1 MLIFW
6 TKCPKN
12 KTLLKH
18 ISPSTSPTYPSCTEP
33 KLSKPLD
40 HSQNQNHSQSET
52 CSSSNQ
58 TSSQNSSLNMNS
70 LSEQFNLKLK
80 HLLLNPLNPSIS
92 KNHEIIISL
101 IDMYQAQPEVL
112 NCIINFILLNFVQVL
127 TMNNDNIYVILK
139 IYDIL
144 SLDTTN
150 INVINNILSQHLVF
164 LLSFKKGCELL
175 IKLIRKGNLTIIN
188 EAIYS
193 VDKHFIYCVN
203 TSYSANVIEELL
215 NLNYQPIIGVL
226 VKKIIE
232 CLKDILLTEYGRKLI
247 LKIMQ
252 LTNNATKEML
262 YLKLKEFSLVDKNYC
277 NM

>member
-12 KTLLKH
+12 KSSLKH
-18 ISPSTSPTYPSCTEP
+18 ISPSTTPKYPSNTEL
-33 KLSKPLD
+33 KQSKPLD
-40 HSQNQNHSQSET
+40 HSQNNSQSET
-52 CSSSNQ
+52 CSSSGH
-58 TSSQNSSLNMNS
+58 TSSQNNSLNMNS
-70 LSEQFNLKLK
+70 LAEQFNLKLK

-92 KNHEIIISL
+92 KNHQIIISL
-101 IDMYQAQPEVL
+101 IEMYQTQPEIL
-112 NCIINFILLNFVQVL
+112 NCIISFILLNFVQVL

-139 IYDIL
+139 IYEIFNT
-144 SLDTTN
+144 DTAN
-150 INVINNILSQHLVF
+150 INIVNNILSKHLVF

-175 IKLIRKGNLTIIN
+175 TTLIRKGNLTIIN
-188 EAIYS
+188 ETMYS

-247 LKIMQ
+247 VKVIQ

-262 YLKLKEFSLVDKNYC
+262 YLKLKEFSLVDNNYC

>member
-12 KTLLKH
+12 KSTLKH
-18 ISPSTSPTYPSCTEP
+18 ISPSTTPKYPSNTEP

-40 HSQNQNHSQSET
+40 HSQNNSQSET
-52 CSSSNQ
+52 CSSSGH

-101 IDMYQAQPEVL
+101 IEMYQTQPEIL
-112 NCIINFILLNFVQVL
+112 NCIISFILLNFVQVL

-139 IYDIL
+139 IYEIFNT
-144 SLDTTN
+144 DTTN
-150 INVINNILSQHLVF
+150 INVVNNILSQHLVF

-175 IKLIRKGNLTIIN
+175 TTLIRKGNLTIIN
-188 EAIYS
+188 ETIYS

-232 CLKDILLTEYGRKLI
+232 CLRDILLTEYGRKLI
-247 LKIMQ
+247 FKVIQ
-252 LTNNATKEML
+252 ITNNATKEML
-262 YLKLKEFSLVDKNYC
+262 YLKLKEFSFVDKHYC

>member
-6 TKCPKN
+6 TKCPKS
-12 KTLLKH
+12 KPTLKH
-18 ISPSTSPTYPSCTEP
+18 ISPSSTPKYPSNTEA
-33 KLSKPLD
+33 KPLD
-40 HSQNQNHSQSET
+40 HSQNNSQSET
-52 CSSSNQ
+52 CSSSVQ
-58 TSSQNSSLNMNS
+58 TSSQNNSLNMNS

-101 IDMYQAQPEVL
+101 IEMYRTQPEIL
-112 NCIINFILLNFVQVL
+112 NCIISFILLNFVQVL

-139 IYDIL
+139 IYEIF
-144 SLDTTN
+144 STDTTN
-150 INVINNILSQHLVF
+150 INVVNNFLSQHLVF

-175 IKLIRKGNLTIIN
+175 TTLIRKGNLTIIN
-188 EAIYS
+188 ETMYS

-203 TSYSANVIEELL
+203 TSYSANVVEELL
-215 NLNYQPIIGVL
+215 NLNYQPIIGAL

-247 LKIMQ
+247 LKVIQ
-252 LTNNATKEML
+252 LTNTATKEML
-262 YLKLKEFSLVDKNYC
+262 YLKLKEFSLVDNNYC

>member
-12 KTLLKH
+12 KSSLKH
-18 ISPSTSPTYPSCTEP
+18 ISPSTTPKYPSNTEL
-33 KLSKPLD
+33 KQTKPLD
-40 HSQNQNHSQSET
+40 HSQNNSQSET
-52 CSSSNQ
+52 CSSSGH
-58 TSSQNSSLNMNS
+58 TSSQNNSLNMNS
-70 LSEQFNLKLK
+70 LTEQFNLKLK

-101 IDMYQAQPEVL
+101 IEMYRTQPEIL
-112 NCIINFILLNFVQVL
+112 NCIISFILLNFVQVL
-127 TMNNDNIYVILK
+127 TMNNDNVYVILK
-139 IYDIL
+139 IYEIFNT
-144 SLDTTN
+144 DTTN
-150 INVINNILSQHLVF
+150 INVVNNILSQHIVF

-175 IKLIRKGNLTIIN
+175 TTLIRKGNLTIIN
-188 EAIYS
+188 ETMYS

-247 LKIMQ
+247 LKVIQ
-252 LTNNATKEML
+252 LTNTATKEML
-262 YLKLKEFSLVDKNYC
+262 YLKLKEFSLVDNNYC

>member
-12 KTLLKH
+12 KSSLKH
-18 ISPSTSPTYPSCTEP
+18 ISPSTTPKYPFNTEL
-33 KLSKPLD
+33 KQTKPLD
-40 HSQNQNHSQSET
+40 HSQNNSQSET
-52 CSSSNQ
+52 CSSSGH
-58 TSSQNSSLNMNS
+58 TSSQNISLNMNS
-70 LSEQFNLKLK
+70 LTEQFNLKLK

-101 IDMYQAQPEVL
+101 IEMYRTQPEIL
-112 NCIINFILLNFVQVL
+112 NCIISFILLNFVQVL

-139 IYDIL
+139 IYEIFNT
-144 SLDTTN
+144 DTTN
-150 INVINNILSQHLVF
+150 INVVNNFLSQHLVF

-175 IKLIRKGNLTIIN
+175 TTLIRKGNLTIIN
-188 EAIYS
+188 ETMYS

-203 TSYSANVIEELL
+203 TSYSANVVEELL
-215 NLNYQPIIGVL
+215 NLNYQPIIGAL

-247 LKIMQ
+247 LKVIQ
-252 LTNNATKEML
+252 LTNTATKEML
-262 YLKLKEFSLVDKNYC
+262 YLKLKEFSLVDNNYC

>member
-12 KTLLKH
+12 KSSLKH
-18 ISPSTSPTYPSCTEP
+18 ISPSTTPKYPSNTEL
-33 KLSKPLD
+33 KQTKPLD
-40 HSQNQNHSQSET
+40 HSQNNSQSET
-52 CSSSNQ
+52 CSSSGH
-58 TSSQNSSLNMNS
+58 TSSQNNSLNMNS
-70 LSEQFNLKLK
+70 LTEQFNLKLK

-92 KNHEIIISL
+92 KNHEIIMSL
-101 IDMYQAQPEVL
+101 IEMYRTQPEIL
-112 NCIINFILLNFVQVL
+112 NCIISFILLNFVQVL
-127 TMNNDNIYVILK
+127 TMNNDNVYVILK
-139 IYDIL
+139 IYEIFNT
-144 SLDTTN
+144 DTTN
-150 INVINNILSQHLVF
+150 INVVNNILSQHIVF

-175 IKLIRKGNLTIIN
+175 TKLIRKGNLTIIN
-188 EAIYS
+188 ETMYS

-247 LKIMQ
+247 LKVMQ
-252 LTNNATKEML
+252 LTNTATKEML
-262 YLKLKEFSLVDKNYC
+262 YLKLKEFSLVDNNYC

>member
-12 KTLLKH
+12 KSSLKH
-18 ISPSTSPTYPSCTEP
+18 ISPSTTPKYPFNTEL
-33 KLSKPLD
+33 KQTKPLD
-40 HSQNQNHSQSET
+40 HSQNNSQSET
-52 CSSSNQ
+52 CSSSGH
-58 TSSQNSSLNMNS
+58 TSSQNNSLNMNS
-70 LSEQFNLKLK
+70 LTEQFNLKLK

-92 KNHEIIISL
+92 KNHEIIMSL
-101 IDMYQAQPEVL
+101 IEMYQTQPEIL
-112 NCIINFILLNFVQVL
+112 NCIISFILLNFVQVL

-139 IYDIL
+139 IYEIFNT
-144 SLDTTN
+144 DTTN
-150 INVINNILSQHLVF
+150 INVVNNILSQHLVF

-175 IKLIRKGNLTIIN
+175 TTLIRKGNLTIIN
-188 EAIYS
+188 ETMYS

-247 LKIMQ
+247 LKVIQ
-252 LTNNATKEML
+252 LTNTATKEML
-262 YLKLKEFSLVDKNYC
+262 YLKLKEFSLVDNGYC

>member
-12 KTLLKH
+12 KSSLKH
-18 ISPSTSPTYPSCTEP
+18 ISPSTTPKYPFNTEL
-33 KLSKPLD
+33 KQTKPLD
-40 HSQNQNHSQSET
+40 HSQNNSQSET
-52 CSSSNQ
+52 CSSSGH
-58 TSSQNSSLNMNS
+58 TSSQNNSLNMNS
-70 LSEQFNLKLK
+70 LTEQFNLKLK

-101 IDMYQAQPEVL
+101 IEMYRTQPEIL
-112 NCIINFILLNFVQVL
+112 NCIISFILLNFVQVL

-139 IYDIL
+139 IYEIFNT
-144 SLDTTN
+144 DTTN
-150 INVINNILSQHLVF
+150 INVVNNFLSQHLVF

-175 IKLIRKGNLTIIN
+175 TTLIRKGNLTIIN
-188 EAIYS
+188 ETMYS

-247 LKIMQ
+247 LKVMQ
-252 LTNNATKEML
+252 LTNTATKEML
-262 YLKLKEFSLVDKNYC
+262 YLKLKEFSLVDNNYC

>member
-12 KTLLKH
+12 KSSLKH
-18 ISPSTSPTYPSCTEP
+18 ISPSTTPKYPSNTEL
-33 KLSKPLD
+33 KQSKPLD
-40 HSQNQNHSQSET
+40 HSQNNSQSET
-52 CSSSNQ
+52 CSSSGH
-58 TSSQNSSLNMNS
+58 TSSQNNSLNMNS
-70 LSEQFNLKLK
+70 LAEQFNLKLK

-92 KNHEIIISL
+92 KNHQIIISL
-101 IDMYQAQPEVL
+101 IEMYQTQPEIL
-112 NCIINFILLNFVQVL
+112 NCIISFILLNFVQVL

-139 IYDIL
+139 IYEIFNT
-144 SLDTTN
+144 DTAN
-150 INVINNILSQHLVF
+150 INIVNNILSKHLVF

-175 IKLIRKGNLTIIN
+175 TTLIRKGNLTIIN
-188 EAIYS
+188 ETMYS

-247 LKIMQ
+247 VKVIQ

-262 YLKLKEFSLVDKNYC
+262 YLKLKEFSFVDNNYC

>member
-12 KTLLKH
+12 KSSLKH
-18 ISPSTSPTYPSCTEP
+18 ISPSTTPKYPSNTEL
-33 KLSKPLD
+33 KQTKPLD
-40 HSQNQNHSQSET
+40 HSQNNSQSET
-52 CSSSNQ
+52 CSSSGH
-58 TSSQNSSLNMNS
+58 TSSQNNSLNMNS
-70 LSEQFNLKLK
+70 LTEQFNLKLK

-92 KNHEIIISL
+92 KNHEIIMSL
-101 IDMYQAQPEVL
+101 IEMYQTQPEIL
-112 NCIINFILLNFVQVL
+112 NCIISFILLNFVQVL
-127 TMNNDNIYVILK
+127 TMNNDNVYVILK
-139 IYDIL
+139 IYEIF
-144 SLDTTN
+144 STDTTN
-150 INVINNILSQHLVF
+150 INVVNNFLSQHLVF

-175 IKLIRKGNLTIIN
+175 TKLIRKGNLTIIN
-188 EAIYS
+188 ETMYS

-247 LKIMQ
+247 LKVIQ
-252 LTNNATKEML
+252 LTNTATKEML
-262 YLKLKEFSLVDKNYC
+262 YLKLKEFSLVDNNYC

>member
-12 KTLLKH
+12 KSSLKH
-18 ISPSTSPTYPSCTEP
+18 ISPSTTPKYPFNTEL
-33 KLSKPLD
+33 KQTKPLD
-40 HSQNQNHSQSET
+40 HSQNNSQSET
-52 CSSSNQ
+52 CSSSGH
-58 TSSQNSSLNMNS
+58 TSSQNNSLNMNS
-70 LSEQFNLKLK
+70 LTEQFNLKLK

-92 KNHEIIISL
+92 KNHEIIMSL
-101 IDMYQAQPEVL
+101 IEMYQTQPEIL
-112 NCIINFILLNFVQVL
+112 NCIISFILLNFVQVL

-139 IYDIL
+139 IYEIFNT
-144 SLDTTN
+144 DTTN
-150 INVINNILSQHLVF
+150 INVVNNFLSQHLVF

-175 IKLIRKGNLTIIN
+175 TTLIRKGNLTIIN
-188 EAIYS
+188 ETMYS

-247 LKIMQ
+247 LKVIQ
-252 LTNNATKEML
+252 LTNTATKEML
-262 YLKLKEFSLVDKNYC
+262 YLKLKEFSLVDNGYC